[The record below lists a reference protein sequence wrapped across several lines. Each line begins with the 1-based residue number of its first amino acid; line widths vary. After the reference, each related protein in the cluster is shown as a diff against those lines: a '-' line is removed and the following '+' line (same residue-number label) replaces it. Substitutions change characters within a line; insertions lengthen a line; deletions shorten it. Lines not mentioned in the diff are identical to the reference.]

1 MAPTRGA
8 IAGDVTEDGT
18 GDPVADVWAV
28 TVSGADNA
36 PETGTTANA
45 AGHYRIDGLRPGDHY
60 VAIVDPAGAHRPEF
74 YPDAPDIT
82 TADTVA
88 VTAGTTA
95 TADLALTAQTPDPGG
110 ATLEGTIVETG
121 TADPLDGVYAIALRA
136 ADFRYTRAA
145 TSDPSGHYRLDVAP
159 GDYKLEFVDPTG
171 LHDMEWND
179 DHPYYDIAIADS
191 ATAPGVADAD
201 LDPRTGTLAGTI
213 VDDTT
218 GDPVEG
224 AWVVAI
230 ASSGIAGGAVTAADG
245 TYTVPGLPAGAYV
258 VTIADPNG
266 GHLQEYFED
275 SPDYPGATPVDVVAG
290 ATATIDA
297 ALALP

>member
-1 MAPTRGA
+1 
-8 IAGDVTEDGT
+8 
-18 GDPVADVWAV
+18 
-28 TVSGADNA
+28 
-36 PETGTTANA
+36 
-45 AGHYRIDGLRPGDHY
+45 
-60 VAIVDPAGAHRPEF
+60 
-74 YPDAPDIT
+74 
-82 TADTVA
+82 
-88 VTAGTTA
+88 
-95 TADLALTAQTPDPGG
+95 
-110 ATLEGTIVETG
+110 
-121 TADPLDGVYAIALRA
+121 
-136 ADFRYTRAA
+136 
-145 TSDPSGHYRLDVAP
+145 
-159 GDYKLEFVDPTG
+159 
-171 LHDMEWND
+171 
-179 DHPYYDIAIADS
+179 
-191 ATAPGVADAD
+191 DAD